1 MVTFNSEIE
10 FNYLDNFII
19 QLLVEKLC
27 QKMVRFCLRLGLLV
41 CVYYICNELRVCQG
55 PISHNNE
62 QTQSV
67 EGII

>member
-1 MVTFNSEIE
+1 MIRYKYTSTTMKNNSLTRNLSQYIHRQEHPRGSI
-10 FNYLDNFII
+10 
-19 QLLVEKLC
+19 VEP
-27 QKMVRFCLRLGLLV
+27 QGL
-41 CVYYICNELRVCQG
+41 CNELGMCQG

>member
-1 MVTFNSEIE
+1 MRGRRTSVRARTEVCALKDSYSLDDNICVTNW
-10 FNYLDNFII
+10 
-19 QLLVEKLC
+19 
-27 QKMVRFCLRLGLLV
+27 GL
-41 CVYYICNELRVCQG
+41 CQG

>member
-1 MVTFNSEIE
+1 MIVKERHETIMGFKLVMSGKGGNVCIIRHNARVTNW
-10 FNYLDNFII
+10 
-19 QLLVEKLC
+19 
-27 QKMVRFCLRLGLLV
+27 GL
-41 CVYYICNELRVCQG
+41 CQG